1 MALFQYFPNNYVW
14 NLSINIA
21 IESGGKI
28 GEIEEMCRP
37 LLEAAAKGE
46 DAGIAGEGEIR
57 NAIDVNEPVVTEA
70 LVIGIGVR

>member
-21 IESGGKI
+21 IESGARI

-37 LLEAAAKGE
+37 LLEAAARGQ
-46 DAGIAGEGEIR
+46 DAAKLR
-57 NAIDVNEPVVTEA
+57 P
-70 LVIGIGVR
+70 IGQLATPRTDDFH